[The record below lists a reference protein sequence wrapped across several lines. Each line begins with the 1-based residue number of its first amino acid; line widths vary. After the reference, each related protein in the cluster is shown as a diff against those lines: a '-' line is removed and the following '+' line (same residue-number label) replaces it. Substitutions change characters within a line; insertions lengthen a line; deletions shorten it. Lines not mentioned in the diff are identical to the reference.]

1 MIGGLVGLLL
11 GPLTAIDYDPSP
23 AAGAAVVVG
32 LAVWLG
38 AMAVDAWR
46 RGIDLEALRSRY
58 WPAETIETTKETIEW
73 LREQRPL
80 GRKS

>member
-1 MIGGLVGLLL
+1 MAGGLVGLLL

-32 LAVWLG
+32 LVVWLA

-46 RGIDLEALRSRY
+46 RGVDLEALRSRY